1 MEEIAVRRARP
12 EEALAIARVHV
23 ASWRASYR
31 GIVPDA
37 FLDGLS
43 AEGRLPRWQQ
53 TLGSTAAGAGVWVA
67 EVAGEIVGL
76 ASAGQERSGD
86 RHYRGELYALYLLP
100 AYQRRGLGRRLVGAV
115 AAHLVEQ
122 GIQTLVLWVLAANAP
137 GRRFYEALGGVPL
150 REQNFELGGTTV
162 VEVAYGWMDTTPLLI
177 AGAEAAGNAGG

>member
-12 EEALAIARVHV
+12 EEALAIAHVHV

-37 FLDGLS
+37 LLDSLS

-53 TLGSTAAGAGVWVA
+53 TLDHAAAGTGVWVA
-67 EVAGEIVGL
+67 EAAGEIVGL
-76 ASAGQERSGD
+76 ASAGPERSGD
-86 RHYRGELYALYLLP
+86 RLYRGELYALYLLP

-115 AAHLVEQ
+115 AAHLAEQ
-122 GIQTLVLWVLAANAP
+122 GIHTLLLWVLAANAP

-150 REQNFELGGTTV
+150 REQRFELGGATV
-162 VEVAYGWMDTTPLLI
+162 VEVAYGWPDTAPLI
-177 AGAEAAGNAGG
+177 TVGGAGG

>member
-53 TLGSTAAGAGVWVA
+53 ALDRAAAGAGVWVA
-67 EVAGEIVGL
+67 EAAGEIVGF
-76 ASAGQERSGD
+76 ASAGPERSGD
-86 RHYRGELYALYLLP
+86 QQYRGELYALYLLP

-115 AAHLVEQ
+115 AAHLAEQ
-122 GIQTLVLWVLAANAP
+122 GMQALLLWVLAANAP
-137 GRRFYEALGGVPL
+137 GWRFYEALGGVPL
-150 REQNFELGGTTV
+150 REQSFELGGTTV
-162 VEVAYGWMDTTPLLI
+162 VEIAYGWSNTASLI
-177 AGAEAAGNAGG
+177 TAGDAAG